1 MIAAQRVYA
10 AEVFTRRCRVGRFLP
25 ALALAL
31 LVFVCTPAESAEVPA
46 ACRAKI
52 DARLPGWRLATPSA
66 EVTKW
71 AAEMKEGPT
80 ILQLELDGDG
90 VRDTA
95 ALIVTGA
102 GDPPAH
108 RIAVCLT
115 RKAGPELHVID
126 DLYCS
131 DGIMIAKKGTRAHD
145 FENSRYVTYRTNG
158 VHAYC
163 FEKAGAT
170 YLFRNGRFIRIVDS
184 D

>member
-1 MIAAQRVYA
+1 MAARRVYA
-10 AEVFTRRCRVGRFLP
+10 ADVFTRRCPISLFLQACTF
-25 ALALAL
+25 ALVVAMW
-31 LVFVCTPAESAEVPA
+31 TPAEGAEVPA
-46 ACRAKI
+46 DCRANI
-52 DARLPGWRLATPSA
+52 DAKLPGWRLATPSA
-66 EVTKW
+66 EVAKW

-80 ILQLELDGDG
+80 VLHVDLDGDG
-90 VRDTA
+90 VGDTA

-108 RIAVCLT
+108 HIAVCLS

-145 FENSRYVTYRTNG
+145 FENFRYVTYRTNG